1 MRLSVARGDTTL
13 FAPVTAR
20 SLILGI
26 ETSCDETAAAVVAD
40 GHVVLS
46 NVVHSQIELHARWRG
61 VVPEVASRS
70 HTERIVPI
78 VAEALEQAKVRPE
91 DLAGVAVTHRPGMV
105 GCLLV
110 GLSAAK
116 ALSWRYDVPLI
127 GVDHVQAHVHT
138 GFLADPQ
145 MPLPALALVASG
157 GHTALWLV
165 KAPTVTERLGTTRD
179 DAAGEALDKGA
190 ALLGLPYPGGPSI
203 QNTAK
208 GGDPRAFDLPRTM
221 LGADSLDFSFS
232 GLKTALLYTLR
243 PQQGPTD
250 APPPTGD
257 RLRDLACSYQEAVV
271 DVLVAKLARA
281 AERCAPKSLCIGGGV
296 AKNLRLRERLQQHPV
311 LSRLHLV
318 LPDLSLCADNGAMI
332 ASLGFELLRQGQR
345 SPLDL
350 DAIATP
356 RSGGKAAGRPKAE
369 RP

>member
-1 MRLSVARGDTTL
+1 MHPPRE
-13 FAPVTAR
+13 
-20 SLILGI
+20 LILGI

-40 GHVVLS
+40 GRGVLS
-46 NVVHSQIELHARWRG
+46 NVVHSQIALHARFRG

-78 VAEALEQAKVRPE
+78 VAQALEQANVRAQ
-91 DLAGVAVTHRPGMV
+91 DLAGVAVTHRPGMI

-116 ALSWRYDVPLI
+116 ALCWRYDLPLI

-138 GFLADPQ
+138 GLLADPA

-165 KAPTVTERLGTTRD
+165 TAPTVTERLGTTRD

-203 QNTAK
+203 QDTAK
-208 GGDPRAFDLPRTM
+208 GGDPRAFDLPRTL
-221 LGADSLDFSFS
+221 LGPDSLDFSFS

-243 PQQGPTD
+243 PQQVYTLRPQQWPSD
-250 APPPTGD
+250 LPPPTGD

-271 DVLVAKLARA
+271 DVLVEKLARA
-281 AERCAPKSLCIGGGV
+281 AERRAPRSLCIGGGV
-296 AKNLRLRERLQQHPV
+296 AKNLRLRERLQQHPT

-332 ASLGFELLRQGQR
+332 ASLGHELLRQGHR

-356 RSGGKAAGRPKAE
+356 QAGGKVPGRPKAG
-369 RP
+369 RS